1 METNNMLNKQIE
13 KYLSSASGL
22 PFFYSVSESEY
33 VETISQL
40 NQAGVESVYIS
51 DFCKNGDRN
60 PRISDIIDFFRTA
73 DVDYK
78 TNKYVLLGLGDYLAL
93 HGNEEAI
100 STLREF
106 KNKTLGNARV
116 ILLLKY
122 VDIQIKELISEDIR
136 LRERVLFGNMED
148 SHTSIMIIPYDMSS
162 TAFTVY
168 NGMKS
173 LLKGMASGDSGSLYV
188 KTVMQWENSILPVI
202 TIKDSYSLIRR
213 IFPLFEIAQDYG
225 TEWQWNQ
232 LLKELQKNDLS
243 FEKVFSRHNF
253 TIDDVS
259 SDIEKAFGYEYN
271 NWLYFI
277 FLKINEKKIGSQYLR
292 YVLNNTNKYELF
304 KEKLLT
310 AIIAIPVDSPLFGL
324 YYKERK
330 AIVKRLDEADISLFV
345 SENAIDPSN
354 GICRLT
360 DNTTIEKQAII
371 SWISNNGIVPE
382 LEQVYPA
389 LFHYLENYTFDCGAY
404 SSVLTKYFSEYK
416 RQKVLNRL
424 SDGFEEKAHEQSLL
438 YAHLDT
444 RENIIS
450 KIEDKGSCLLVWIDA
465 LGVEYLSI
473 IQWIAKD
480 KGLSLNTHIARA
492 DLPTITSVNKGFF
505 DSWEYDKI
513 KISELDD
520 IKHKEKG
527 GFDNI
532 KCSLPIHLANELD
545 VIQKEVKDVA
555 ARLLNHK
562 YKKIIIA
569 SDHGASRLAVL
580 SQHEEKYYTD
590 TKGEHSGRCCKYFD
604 DYDIDNSIAE
614 NGYIIL
620 TDYGRFKGSRAANVE
635 VHGGAT
641 LEETVVPLIELTLKS
656 GFDTEVRLIN
666 SDDIKVDRKNGV
678 AIQLYISDIKNSGNL
693 GLTIKGKRYSPNTV
707 IDEHHYM
714 FILSDI
720 KRSGR
725 YNADVYDGQDVI
737 GKIVINVKGA
747 VGSSNSDFDD
757 LF

>member
-33 VETISQL
+33 SGTISQL
-40 NQAGVESVYIS
+40 NQAGVESIYIS
-51 DFCKNGDRN
+51 DFCKNDDKN
-60 PRISDIIDFFRTA
+60 PSISDIIDFFRTA

-93 HGNEEAI
+93 HGNDEAI

-122 VDIQIKELISEDIR
+122 VDSQIKELISEDIR

-162 TAFTVY
+162 TALTVY

-188 KTVMQWENSILPVI
+188 KTVMQLENSILPVI

-225 TEWQWNQ
+225 TECQWNQ
-232 LLKELQKNDLS
+232 LLKELQKNGFS

-277 FLKINEKKIGSQYLR
+277 FLKINEQKIGSQYLR
-292 YVLNNTNKYELF
+292 YVLNNTNKHELF
-304 KEKLLT
+304 KERLLT
-310 AIIAIPVDSPLFGL
+310 AIISIPADSPLFGL

-330 AIVKRLDEADISLFV
+330 AIVKRLDDADISLFV
-345 SENAIDPSN
+345 NENAIDPSL

-382 LEQVYPA
+382 LEQIYPA
-389 LFHYLENYTFDCGAY
+389 LSHYLEDYTFDCGTY
-404 SSVLTKYFSEYK
+404 SGALTEYFSEYK
-416 RQKVLNRL
+416 RQKLLNQL
-424 SDGFEEKAHEQSLL
+424 SDSFEEKAHEQSLL

-444 RENIIS
+444 RENILS
-450 KIEDKGSCLLVWIDA
+450 KIEDKNSCLLVWIDA

-473 IQWIAKD
+473 IQWLAKD
-480 KGLSLNTHIARA
+480 KGLSLNTHIVRA
-492 DLPTITSVNKGFF
+492 DLPTIT
-505 DSWEYDKI
+505 
-513 KISELDD
+513 
-520 IKHKEKG
+520 
-527 GFDNI
+527 
-532 KCSLPIHLANELD
+532 
-545 VIQKEVKDVA
+545 
-555 ARLLNHK
+555 
-562 YKKIIIA
+562 
-569 SDHGASRLAVL
+569 
-580 SQHEEKYYTD
+580 
-590 TKGEHSGRCCKYFD
+590 
-604 DYDIDNSIAE
+604 
-614 NGYIIL
+614 
-620 TDYGRFKGSRAANVE
+620 
-635 VHGGAT
+635 
-641 LEETVVPLIELTLKS
+641 
-656 GFDTEVRLIN
+656 
-666 SDDIKVDRKNGV
+666 
-678 AIQLYISDIKNSGNL
+678 
-693 GLTIKGKRYSPNTV
+693 
-707 IDEHHYM
+707 
-714 FILSDI
+714 
-720 KRSGR
+720 
-725 YNADVYDGQDVI
+725 
-737 GKIVINVKGA
+737 
-747 VGSSNSDFDD
+747 
-757 LF
+757 